1 MQSSDL
7 DSRVIGTF
15 SHVFTPFPCL
25 IHILVAMCSTSRWL
39 NHDGPDAS
47 LRFTTVRQTPR
58 GGSSLLVRCRRHH
71 AHSLFFCDSMKV
83 SRAEAG
89 ESLAPVRGRFHKY
102 LIRSTCACSNCLRMS
117 MCVSLS
123 HWLVHR
129 CHPRTCL
136 V

>member
-1 MQSSDL
+1 MTCVHAIPLFDPHFGRYVL
-7 DSRVIGTF
+7 
-15 SHVFTPFPCL
+15 HVT
-25 IHILVAMCSTSRWL
+25 WL

-89 ESLAPVRGRFHKY
+89 ESLAPVRGRFTS
-102 LIRSTCACSNCLRMS
+102 I
-117 MCVSLS
+117 
-123 HWLVHR
+123 
-129 CHPRTCL
+129 
-136 V
+136 